1 MKKIKKYSEFINE
14 GYSNTDIKSALLSH
28 FDENEGEIKSKG
40 MDFESMRDN
49 LSNTLNSL
57 DSNFLEKVT
66 QDFSNVSNIED
77 KEEFEKEFERIL
89 TEISKR
95 VESSLTNEGFIDGL
109 KHAFSYLRDKI
120 KQAVKWVSDRI
131 FTISGLATIGL
142 AAILFI
148 VNQWGAGLGMS
159 QDFANVTIN
168 AVLVLG
174 ITAFKFGQKNDEYK
188 QISEI

>member
-1 MKKIKKYSEFINE
+1 
-14 GYSNTDIKSALLSH
+14 
-28 FDENEGEIKSKG
+28 

-168 AVLVLG
+168 AVLILG

>member
-14 GYSNTDIKSALLSH
+14 GYSNTDIKTVLLSH
-28 FDENEGEIKSKG
+28 FDENKGEIKSKG

-168 AVLVLG
+168 AVLILG

>member
-1 MKKIKKYSEFINE
+1 
-14 GYSNTDIKSALLSH
+14 
-28 FDENEGEIKSKG
+28 
-40 MDFESMRDN
+40 
-49 LSNTLNSL
+49 
-57 DSNFLEKVT
+57 
-66 QDFSNVSNIED
+66 
-77 KEEFEKEFERIL
+77 
-89 TEISKR
+89 
-95 VESSLTNEGFIDGL
+95 L

-168 AVLVLG
+168 AVLILG

>member
-148 VNQWGAGLGMS
+148 INQWGAGLGMS

-168 AVLVLG
+168 AVLILG

>member
-14 GYSNTDIKSALLSH
+14 GYSNTDIKAALLSH
-28 FDENEGEIKSKG
+28 FDENKEEIKSKG
-40 MDFESMRDN
+40 MDFEGMRAT
-49 LSNTLNSL
+49 LLNTLNSL

-66 QDFSNVSNIED
+66 QEFSNISNIDD
-77 KEEFEKEFERIL
+77 KEKFEKEFERIL
-89 TEISKR
+89 TDISEK
-95 VESSLTNEGFIDGL
+95 VESTLTNEGFIDGL

-168 AVLVLG
+168 AVLILG